1 MPAGN
6 ADLDQVKLE
15 PGSSVGVSLVRGD
28 MVIGAIGTVTWTDD
42 EGRVLAFGHP
52 FLQHGASDYF
62 MTNAWIFASVPN
74 IQSAFKVG
82 TLGKTL
88 GRISQDRL
96 VGVAGLEGQNAT
108 SFPCMFP

>member
-1 MPAGN
+1 
-6 ADLDQVKLE
+6 
-15 PGSSVGVSLVRGD
+15 
-28 MVIGAIGTVTWTDD
+28 
-42 EGRVLAFGHP
+42 
-52 FLQHGASDYF
+52 

-96 VGVAGLEGQNAT
+96 VGVAGLEGQNANIIPMYVSVT
-108 SFPCMFP
+108 DKDRGVHKSTNVQLVTDEDLVPSWWTGLPTIR